1 MRVVARVLVVV
12 LAGVVSAAVA
22 EPAKQGGQTKIL
34 TPAAAE
40 AIKVV
45 PNIPAGNQQG
55 QFPQG
60 QGPGNAKLPPAS
72 QGAAGAAASINSL
85 PVEEGSRPENMDAA
99 KEAAELQE
107 QLEAVAPGSM
117 GLDFDQID
125 ADEARRR
132 GKGVDPESLGLMP
145 DDKEL
150 DDAAAFLRG
159 ITERLGNN
167 RDKQSDQTRSYGAGI
182 VTDPQSLL
190 NGAGSGLAGDEPND
204 GLGTITE
211 KRTTDDGGT
220 STRYSRQD
228 GSYTV
233 VNCDQ
238 DGNEVSRS
246 HHYRDGGGR
255 PIVETHAG
263 GVVSYAIQDG
273 HEVRVESRPS
283 RGGGYDYMI
292 YLDGSVIGRSPH
304 TDDDN
309 GYNIAQD
316 TLARIVIDSA
326 RDVDPDSA
334 YGQGSGQIPGQKRKD
349 PKMVDAY
356 NKGVGPGAR
365 PDDQAAGGAVA
376 ARIQLDDFDDV
387 VNPPPGEPAG
397 GGSGPAHQG
406 YDPNSTRDPGR
417 DPR

>member
-12 LAGVVSAAVA
+12 LAGDVSAAVA

-132 GKGVDPESLGLMP
+132 SKGVDPESLGLMP

-190 NGAGSGLAGDEPND
+190 DTAGAGLAGDRVENETTKNPD
-204 GLGTITE
+204 GTTTETVKRHDNAGNVVQLDRITRDSNGTVLRVE
-211 KRTTDDGGT
+211 QQSSGSGGT
-220 STRYSRQD
+220 ESHVAVRNPD
-228 GSYTV
+228 GSY
-233 VNCDQ
+233 
-238 DGNEVSRS
+238 S
-246 HHYRDGGGR
+246 HATTGQRHGSADSAGR
-255 PIVETHAG
+255 NW
-263 GVVSYAIQDG
+263 
-273 HEVRVESRPS
+273 
-283 RGGGYDYMI
+283 
-292 YLDGSVIGRSPH
+292 RSP
-304 TDDDN
+304 DWWAN
-309 GYNIAQD
+309 
-316 TLARIVIDSA
+316 
-326 RDVDPDSA
+326 VDPDSA